1 MRISL
6 FCIIDAPLGCKLQC
20 STISLPVPGPVPMLL
35 VSAICQGMN
44 NTAPRLSAESKMRH
58 TSGSKHSTLAPEHAP
73 VKTGNYSPT
82 AAAMAIKLV
91 GEKVYEM
98 KKFE

>member
-1 MRISL
+1 
-6 FCIIDAPLGCKLQC
+6 
-20 STISLPVPGPVPMLL
+20 
-35 VSAICQGMN
+35 
-44 NTAPRLSAESKMRH
+44 MRH

-98 KKFE
+98 KKFEYEIWHNKAQKFNNFLITERYLSLLIFKFGSLNYFTCSVRKYRLKYSI